1 MPAPVMRRENAAE
14 LLQQAV
20 FLQRVA
26 HPEITFAV
34 DGPKEPI
41 YFEGDGRLIAQALT
55 NVLKN
60 AGEGI
65 AARRARGDEAPG
77 RITVALQPNGLTFAF
92 KVSDNGIGLPAEHR
106 HRLTEPYVTTRVKG
120 TGLGLAI
127 VRKIME
133 DHGGEI
139 ALGDAE
145 GGDGAEVILTFPFIQ
160 KSLRQ
165 KGSEDEQKRIADRV

>member
-1 MPAPVMRRENAAE
+1 
-14 LLQQAV
+14 
-20 FLQRVA
+20 VA

-34 DGPKEPI
+34 DGPKEPV
-41 YFEGDGRLIAQALT
+41 YFEADGRLVSQALT

-65 AARRARGDEAPG
+65 AARHAKGDEVAG
-77 RITVALQPNGLTFAF
+77 RIAVSLQPNGASFAF
-92 KVSDNGIGLPAEHR
+92 KVSDNGIGLPSEQR
-106 HRLTEPYVTTRVKG
+106 HRLTEPYVTTRAKG

-139 ALGDAE
+139 ALADTE
-145 GGDGAEVILTFPFIQ
+145 GGEGAEVTLTFPFVQ
-160 KSLRQ
+160 KDMRQ
-165 KGSEDEQKRIADRV
+165 KGVEDEQKRIADRV